1 MEVIGGRAVHPINV
15 AVGGFHRAPA
25 AAAIRGL
32 VPELE
37 WGLAAAEALVREV
50 SRFAVPDFSCDHEY
64 VALRPADGYTPT
76 AGRIVSSRGLDIA
89 VDEYPAHFAERQVP
103 HSTAL
108 ASGLLP
114 DMRPYLTGAL
124 ARINTSADR
133 LPEPARRAL
142 DESGLTLPVTNS
154 FRSIVVRAIE
164 LVAAFAEAVAI
175 ARSAAADIAP
185 CRIPF
190 VPRAGTGS
198 HATEAPR
205 GLLYHRYTLGDDGL
219 VTEATI
225 VPPTAQN
232 QAAIETELRGILPT
246 ALALDDAAAALRCE
260 QLIRNHDPCIS
271 CATHFLTL
279 SIERG

>member
-1 MEVIGGRAVHPINV
+1 VR
-15 AVGGFHRAPA
+15 
-25 AAAIRGL
+25 
-32 VPELE
+32 PE
-37 WGLAAAEALVREV
+37 
-50 SRFAVPDFSCDHEY
+50 S
-64 VALRPADGYTPT
+64 GYTPA

-89 VDEYPAHFAERQVP
+89 VADHPAHFAERQVP

-114 DMRPYLTGAL
+114 DMRPYLTGVM
-124 ARINTSADR
+124 ARLNTSADR
-133 LPEPARRAL
+133 LPASARRAL
-142 DESGLTLPVTNS
+142 DASGLVLPVTNS
-154 FRSIVVRAIE
+154 FRSIVARAIE
-164 LVAAFAEAVAI
+164 LVAAFSEALAI
-175 ARSAAADIAP
+175 ARSAAADISP
-185 CRIPF
+185 CRLPV
-190 VPRAGTGS
+190 VPRGGTGS

-205 GLLYHRYTLGDDGL
+205 GLLYHRYTLDDDGL

-232 QAAIETELRGILPT
+232 QAAIEQELRGILPT

-279 SIERG
+279 SIDRA